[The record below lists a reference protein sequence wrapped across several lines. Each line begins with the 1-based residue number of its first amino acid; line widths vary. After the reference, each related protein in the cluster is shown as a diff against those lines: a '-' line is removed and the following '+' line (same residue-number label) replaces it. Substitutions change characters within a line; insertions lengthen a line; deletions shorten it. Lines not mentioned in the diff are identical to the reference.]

1 VWVLKK
7 TSDAVCLFVVVALIF
22 VVFGELIYSRF
33 LANYVFVLSNDEV
46 TPAREPGREND
57 PDFCATPA
65 YILWGHHW
73 TSITGAA
80 PIVGPA
86 MAAYFGWLP
95 GMLWVVIGCLFSG
108 AVHDFGTLVVSARNG
123 GRSIADLA
131 GVIISWRVR
140 VLFLCLVN
148 FLCILVVAK
157 FMELIAKLFILW
169 PETVLPINMEIPA
182 AVALGFVSR
191 YVTKKYSRN
200 KAKAVVLV
208 LSLLILIFLYGTV
221 FAAVKIEEDSGTWEN
236 GQLVDPVFGWAIGE
250 KKEICRDSVNY
261 RRDQHGSPAEYTC
274 GFGAMQFWTIL
285 LCVYAMV
292 AACLPVWALLQ
303 PRDYIN
309 SHQLKVV
316 MAALILGLVIKGPK
330 LDADAIRS
338 DIGHVEDR
346 NPIFPMMF
354 TLIACGATSG
364 FHGLVSSGVTSKQLD
379 RMRDARAIG
388 YSAMMGESLLA
399 ALVIVVVCSAGTW
412 KEVYATEM
420 NWTGFLAAGGKVLEE
435 LGFDSRPA
443 RTIMN
448 VLLVSFAATT
458 LDSGMRIQRILIGEL
473 GRSMERVASM
483 APVASVFKNM
493 FFQIIL
499 SALPSIYIANSRSIG
514 AVWNLFGATNQLTAC
529 VSLLIVAVY
538 IMRFRNY
545 DLKYVLPFVIPILWL
560 LIMITWALI
569 RVIRFEIEDCNLKAC
584 NWYSTQPIIPTIIIA
599 FIIGVLI
606 FAVYMEVIFYFVSGK
621 YKHDAQINPLGK
633 MAVCE
638 ECFSDIAK
646 PSCMGCC

>member
-1 VWVLKK
+1 MFW
-7 TSDAVCLFVVVALIF
+7 
-22 VVFGELIYSRF
+22 
-33 LANYVFVLSNDEV
+33 
-46 TPAREPGREND
+46 
-57 PDFCATPA
+57 
-65 YILWGHHW
+65 W
-73 TSITGAA
+73 
-80 PIVGPA
+80 
-86 MAAYFGWLP
+86 
-95 GMLWVVIGCLFSG
+95 
-108 AVHDFGTLVVSARNG
+108 
-123 GRSIADLA
+123 
-131 GVIISWRVR
+131 
-140 VLFLCLVN
+140 
-148 FLCILVVAK
+148 
-157 FMELIAKLFILW
+157 
-169 PETVLPINMEIPA
+169 
-182 AVALGFVSR
+182 
-191 YVTKKYSRN
+191 
-200 KAKAVVLV
+200 
-208 LSLLILIFLYGTV
+208 LILIFLYGTV

-250 KKEICRDSVNY
+250 NKEICRDSVNY

-316 MAALILGLVIKGPK
+316 MAALILGLVIKVPK

-412 KEVYATEM
+412 KKVYATGM

-483 APVASVFKNM
+483 APVASVFKNT

-621 YKHDAQINPLGK
+621 YKHGPQIDPLGK

-646 PSCMGCC
+646 PSCMRCC